1 MNPHIEP
8 LPPELEAGIR
18 ARLAANPFIKFMGIA
33 VPQLG
38 RGYARFVLP
47 FKPELANS
55 IGLLQ
60 GGAIAALADE
70 AVAFALYSL
79 VPEGETIN
87 TVEMKINFLAAVK
100 EGEITAVAF
109 IAKRGRTISLGEF
122 EVRQG
127 DKLVAKGLCTYIH
140 LKPPEPGPLIKNLNE
155 GQGGERFSPKII
167 GR

>member
-1 MNPHIEP
+1 MKPQIE
-8 LPPELEAGIR
+8 LLDPELEAALR
-18 ARLAANPFIKFMGIA
+18 ARLAANPFIRFVGIQ

-55 IGLLQ
+55 IGLMQ
-60 GGAIAALADE
+60 GGVIAALGDE

-79 VPEGETIN
+79 VKEGETLN

-100 EGEITAVAF
+100 PEAEAVKAVAW

-127 DKLVAKGLCTYIH
+127 ERLVAKGLCTYIH
-140 LKPPEPGPLIKNLNE
+140 LAGKKAGH
-155 GQGGERFSPKII
+155 
-167 GR
+167 

>member
-1 MNPHIEP
+1 MIDKIEP
-8 LPPELEAGIR
+8 LAPEMEAGLR
-18 ARLAANPFIKFMGIA
+18 ARLTANPFIKFIGIQ

-47 FKPELANS
+47 FKHDLTNS

-60 GGAIAALADE
+60 GGVIAALADE

-79 VPEGETIN
+79 IKEGETIN
-87 TVEMKINFLAAVK
+87 TVEMKINFLAAVQG
-100 EGEITAVAF
+100 GETEAVAH

-127 DKLVAKGLCTYIH
+127 ERLVAKGLCTYIH
-140 LKPPEPGPLIKNLNE
+140 LPGRK
-155 GQGGERFSPKII
+155 
-167 GR
+167 

>member
-1 MNPHIEP
+1 MKPVIDP
-8 LPPELEAGIR
+8 LAPELEASIR
-18 ARLAANPFIKFMGIA
+18 KRLAANPFINFVGIQA
-33 VPQLG
+33 PQLG

-47 FKPELANS
+47 FKPDLANS

-60 GGAIAALADE
+60 GGVIAALADE

-79 VPEGETIN
+79 VQEGETFN

-100 EGEITAVAF
+100 EGEVEAVAQ

-122 EVRQG
+122 EVRQA
-127 DKLVAKGLCTYIH
+127 DRLVAKGLCTYIH
-140 LKPPEPGPLIKNLNE
+140 LA
-155 GQGGERFSPKII
+155 

>member
-1 MNPHIEP
+1 MKAEFDP
-8 LPPELEAGIR
+8 LDPELEASIR
-18 ARLAANPFIKFMGIA
+18 RRLAANPFIKLVGIR

-47 FKPELANS
+47 FKPDLANS

-60 GGAIAALADE
+60 GGVIAALADE

-79 VPEGETIN
+79 VKEGESFN

-100 EGEITAVAF
+100 EGEVEALAH

-127 DKLVAKGLCTYIH
+127 ERLVAKGLCTYIH
-140 LKPPEPGPLIKNLNE
+140 LA
-155 GQGGERFSPKII
+155 
-167 GR
+167 GRSEQ

>member
-1 MNPHIEP
+1 MKPVIEP
-8 LPPELEAGIR
+8 LAPEMEINIR
-18 ARLAANPFIKFMGIA
+18 ARLAANPFIKFVGIH

-38 RGYARFVLP
+38 RGFARFLLP

-60 GGAIAALADE
+60 GGVIAALADE

-79 VPEGETIN
+79 VQEGETFN
-87 TVEMKINFLAAVK
+87 TVEMKINFLAAVQ
-100 EGEITAVAF
+100 EGEVEAVAR

-127 DKLVAKGLCTYIH
+127 ERLVAKGLCTYIH
-140 LKPPEPGPLIKNLNE
+140 LA
-155 GQGGERFSPKII
+155 R
-167 GR
+167 R